1 MRSKINEDLI
11 KLREQIAELDTTD
24 GETKAKLEL
33 LVAGIEN
40 QLESTENDSDDL
52 RGQLEQTISHF
63 ETTHPTIT
71 GVLNRIM
78 VALGNMGV

>member
-1 MRSKINEDLI
+1 MRSKVNEDLI

-24 GETKAKLEL
+24 RETKTKLES
-33 LVAGIEN
+33 LVADIEN
-40 QLESTENDSDDL
+40 QLENAEDDSDDL
-52 RGQLEQTISHF
+52 RGQLEQTISRF
-63 ETTHPTIT
+63 EATHPTIT